1 VVTDN
6 RATPDTSVDSTSGVQ
21 VVDRIAAI
29 FQTLVSTTAEVGIGD
44 LSRRTGLSKAT
55 VHRLLVA
62 LEQNRFIEQNPET
75 RQYRLGLRLFE
86 LGSHAVSQVD
96 LVSIAQPFMEDLA
109 EATGE
114 TTHLGVIR
122 DGMVLYIA
130 KVEGWHALRMPTQ
143 VGTRMPLHS
152 TALGKV
158 LLAHLSD
165 EERDGFLD
173 NIDYIP
179 TTPNTIT
186 KRELLHAA
194 LGSVRSNGF
203 AVDNEE
209 LEVGLRCIAAPIR
222 NYTGQV
228 IGAISVSGPTT
239 RLTVTKTS
247 EIAVQIVKAATSASE
262 RLGGPGA

>member
-1 VVTDN
+1 VTET
-6 RATPDTSVDSTSGVQ
+6 RATAEPGADSTSGVQ

-29 FQTLVSTTAEVGIGD
+29 FQCLVSTTAEVGIGD

-62 LEQNRFIEQNPET
+62 LEQNRFVEQNPET

-96 LVSIAQPFMEDLA
+96 LVAIAEPFMEELA

-158 LLAHLSD
+158 LLAHLGD
-165 EERDGFLD
+165 AEREAFIQDL
-173 NIDYIP
+173 NMTS
-179 TTPNTIT
+179 TTTHTVT
-186 KRELLHAA
+186 KPELLEAA
-194 LGSVRSNGF
+194 LTSVRSNGF

-239 RLTVTKTS
+239 RMTVTKTS

-262 RLGGPGA
+262 RLGGPGD